1 MAWPTLSMLFPAF
14 AKQTTTSCLTS
25 STSNILRSL
34 RLQPCPTTTTL
45 RAFSTTPQSATWLMP
60 QNVDNRRYRRGQ
72 VHVATGGSVRGTTV
86 VWGDYGLRMVDK
98 HRRISAL
105 QLKNGEE
112 TIRKRLRGM
121 NYRLYSRVNAGI
133 PIWKKGNEMRMGG
146 GKGSFDHWAS
156 RVGVM
161 KVIFEIKGDIH
172 EKIARDALRL
182 AAAKMPGIYEFAKK
196 GDPPVIGLKKLTP
209 EYAQEL
215 IDSKYKLPF
224 KLQKIR
230 EMQKAGIE
238 VPMKEVILA
247 KDTSMTPGRILP
259 LPSSSS

>member
-1 MAWPTLSMLFPAF
+1 MAWPTISMLFPAF
-14 AKQTTTSCLTS
+14 AKPTTTSCLTS

-34 RLQPCPTTTTL
+34 RPQPCPTTTTL

-182 AAAKMPGIYEFAKK
+182 AAAKMPGMFR
-196 GDPPVIGLKKLTP
+196 
-209 EYAQEL
+209 
-215 IDSKYKLPF
+215 F
-224 KLQKIR
+224 
-230 EMQKAGIE
+230 
-238 VPMKEVILA
+238 
-247 KDTSMTPGRILP
+247 
-259 LPSSSS
+259 

>member
-1 MAWPTLSMLFPAF
+1 MAWLTFSTLLPVF
-14 AKQTTTSCLTS
+14 AKPATS
-25 STSNILRSL
+25 STVTRTLR
-34 RLQPCPTTTTL
+34 RQTTPPTF
-45 RAFSTTPQSATWLMP
+45 RAFSTTPRYGNWLMP

-86 VWGDYGLRMVDK
+86 VWGDYGLRMVDH

-112 TIRKRLRGM
+112 TVRKRLRGM
-121 NYRLYSRVNAGI
+121 NYRLYMRVNAGI
-133 PIWKKGNEMRMGG
+133 PIFKKGNEMRMGG

-161 KVIFEIKGDIH
+161 KVIFELKGDIH
-172 EKIARDALRL
+172 EKIARDAFKL
-182 AAAKMPGIYEFAKK
+182 AAAKMPGIYEFVKK

-215 IDSKYKLPF
+215 INSKYKLPF
-224 KLQKIR
+224 KLQKVR
-230 EMQKAGIE
+230 ELQQAGVE
-238 VPMKEVILA
+238 VPLKEVIMS
-247 KDTSMTPGRILP
+247 KVTSMTPGRIVP
-259 LPSSSS
+259 LP